1 MSRGLILITAF
12 ALVFV
17 MAGAAGA
24 QVCADDLGVAVSAGM
39 MKPSGG
45 DEEFEDSGLMMG
57 LEIRKLLTDRVSI
70 AFTYRHGVTQGDE
83 PSLAPEERFSGWGE
97 AENFGTIWN
106 YAGASAVFN
115 LKPEDRVAPF
125 VSAGAGLTFWEVQDW
140 REEAAEQGG
149 VPEGYDTDGTLR
161 KLHGA
166 NLTAVLGAGVEYFA
180 SERLAF
186 TVGARYYYLFGSDL
200 DNVGW
205 SVAHGAD
212 YVDANSS
219 IIEGYAA
226 LAYYFGPG
234 DCDGDGILG
243 SEDECWNIPEDF
255 DGFEDEDGCPDP
267 DNDGDGYLDEE
278 DGCPD
283 DAEDFDGEDDED
295 GCPDID
301 RDGDGLMDDVD
312 ACPDDPEDID
322 GFEDEDGCPDPDN
335 DGDGVLDP
343 NDQCPDTPAG
353 TEVDENGCA
362 KPKAT
367 LLAVMVLFDLNS
379 AALNDE
385 ATARL
390 DALGLALVEDEEYTI
405 EVAGHACDLGSPGHN
420 QALSESRAQAV
431 LEYLLGKGIDAGRR
445 ELVAYGE
452 GQPLVANDTEAQRRQ
467 NRRVL
472 ITPARP

>member
-1 MSRGLILITAF
+1 MSRGLIVAL
-12 ALVFV
+12 ALVFA

-45 DEEFEDSGLMMG
+45 DEEFEDSGLTVG

-70 AFTYRHGVTQGDE
+70 AFEYRRGVTQGEE
-83 PSLAPEERFSGWGE
+83 PSVVPADRFSGWGE
-97 AENFGTIWN
+97 AENFRTVWN
-106 YAGASAVFN
+106 YTGATAIFN
-115 LKPEDRVAPF
+115 LMPEDRVVPF

-140 REEAAEQGG
+140 REAAVEQGG
-149 VPEGYDTDGTLR
+149 VPDGYDTDGTLR
-161 KLHGA
+161 KLEGA

-180 SERLAF
+180 TERLAL
-186 TVGARYYYLFGSDL
+186 TLGARYYYLFGNDV

-205 SVAHGAD
+205 SAAYGPD

-219 IIEGYAA
+219 IIEGYAG

-234 DCDGDGILG
+234 DCDGDGIFG
-243 SEDECWNIPEDF
+243 SQDECWNVPEDF

-283 DAEDFDGEDDED
+283 EAEDFDGEDDED

-335 DGDGVLDP
+335 DEDGVLDP
-343 NDQCPDTPAG
+343 DDECPGTPAG
-353 TEVDENGCA
+353 TDVDEKGCA

-367 LLAVMVLFDLNS
+367 LVAVMVLFDLNS
-379 AALNDE
+379 TKLTDDAA
-385 ATARL
+385 ARL
-390 DALGLALVEDEEYTI
+390 DALATALIEDEEYTI
-405 EVAGHACDLGSPGHN
+405 EIAGHACDLGTPDYN
-420 QALSESRAQAV
+420 QELSQSRAAATM
-431 LEYLLGKGIDAGRR
+431 EYLLAKGIDEGRM
-445 ELVAYGE
+445 EVIAYGE
-452 GQPLVANDTEAQRRQ
+452 GQPLVPNDSEAARRQ

-472 ITPARP
+472 ITPTRP